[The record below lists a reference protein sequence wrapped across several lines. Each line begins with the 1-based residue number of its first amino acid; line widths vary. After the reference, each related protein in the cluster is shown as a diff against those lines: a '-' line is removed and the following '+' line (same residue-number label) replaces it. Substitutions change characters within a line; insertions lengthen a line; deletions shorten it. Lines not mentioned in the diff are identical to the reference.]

1 MIYHIY
7 GLFNEDYP
15 RTYIG
20 HTKDIEQRLKN
31 HKKDAKKLNNKL
43 YKYMREVGGEWKLE
57 VLETHECSK
66 KYAVERERYY
76 KGLMGDLNTTV
87 PGRTKA
93 EYYLDNREIK
103 MEESRNWRENNRER
117 HREQSRNWCK
127 NNQDR
132 VKEKNDKHKLDRF
145 TCECG
150 TNLRWADR
158 RRHEESKKHLAYKNK
173 D

>member
-66 KYAVERERYY
+66 KYAVE
-76 KGLMGDLNTTV
+76 
-87 PGRTKA
+87 
-93 EYYLDNREIK
+93 
-103 MEESRNWRENNRER
+103 ESRNWRENNRER